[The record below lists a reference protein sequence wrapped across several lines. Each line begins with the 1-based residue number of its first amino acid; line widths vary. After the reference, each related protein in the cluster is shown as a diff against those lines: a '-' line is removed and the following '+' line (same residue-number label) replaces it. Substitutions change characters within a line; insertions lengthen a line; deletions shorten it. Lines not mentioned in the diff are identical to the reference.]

1 MVIDTSALVAILL
14 GEPEAEAIAL
24 AIAGDPRRLVSAFT
38 ALETA
43 IVIEAK
49 KGESGGRELDLL
61 VHQARIEIVPLTA
74 EQFESA
80 RSAWRE
86 YGKGRHP
93 AGLNIGD
100 CCSYALAKCSGEPLL
115 FKGNDFSQTDVKAVT
130 ILSTPMVDR
139 TTQPEDTAASSHSS
153 FSPDPALPAEL
164 AEPK

>member
-14 GEPEAEAIAL
+14 GEAEAEPFAL
-24 AIAGDPRRLVSAFT
+24 AIAGDPKRLISTFT

-61 VHQARIEIVPLTA
+61 LHQARIEMVPMTA
-74 EQFESA
+74 EQFEIA
-80 RSAWRE
+80 RSAWRR

-100 CCSYALAKCSGEPLL
+100 CCSYALAKCADEPLL
-115 FKGNDFSQTDVKAVT
+115 FKGDDFSQTDIK
-130 ILSTPMVDR
+130 
-139 TTQPEDTAASSHSS
+139 TANWK
-153 FSPDPALPAEL
+153 P
-164 AEPK
+164 